1 MCNFL
6 LRKGNAVWNLV
17 DNLGLTAAD
26 LAWSLNA
33 ADVYELLQ
41 AEGVRAEMIR
51 AALEAAAELNG
62 QSDDE
67 DDEMDQADV
76 EMDEADAEEKEA
88 EAGAAEVPAAAA
100 DDEPKLSTASDNAT
114 FLASKI
120 IYRVDERGQEIAED
134 AEGNGV
140 MMGWERPIMEQTARR
155 LCEAYEWRRTATAR
169 TKGGALKRD
178 DAPEPEKGAD
188 DDEDDDEEL
197 VVVNVGFGLG
207 IIDSYL
213 QEYHPTTHLII
224 EPHPDVLAHAKE
236 TGWFAKPGVRFF
248 EGTWQDYLQALEDER
263 EPYLCFDAVYFD
275 TYSEH
280 YKDLRAFF
288 DVLPNWLRS
297 DASRFSFFHG
307 LGATSRCFY
316 DVYTTVSELHLRDMG
331 LLTEWEEV
339 DLDNAWVWDGLEKRY
354 WGDVGPYRL
363 PVSRLEM

>member
-33 ADVYELLQ
+33 ADCYELLQ
-41 AEGVRAEMIR
+41 AEGVRSEMIR
-51 AALEAAAELNG
+51 AALEAAADLN
-62 QSDDE
+62 QDSDDDDE
-67 DDEMDQADV
+67 DMDGAQ
-76 EMDEADAEEKEA
+76 EKEEDATA
-88 EAGAAEVPAAAA
+88 EPAAALA
-100 DDEPKLSTASDNAT
+100 VDDEPKLSTASDNAT

-120 IYRVDERGQEIAED
+120 VYRIDERGQEIAED

-155 LCEAYEWRRTATAR
+155 LCEAYEWRRTATGR
-169 TKGGALKRD
+169 TKGGALRRD
-178 DAPEPEKGAD
+178 DAPEPEEGEEE
-188 DDEDDDEEL
+188 DEEEL

-207 IIDSYL
+207 IVDAYL
-213 QEYHPTTHLII
+213 QEYRPTTHLII

-236 TGWFAKPGVRFF
+236 TGWFDRPGVRFF
-248 EGTWQDYLQALEDER
+248 EGTWQQYLQALENEA
-263 EPYLCFDAVYFD
+263 EPYLAFDCVYFD

-316 DVYTTVSELHLRDMG
+316 DVYTTVSELHLREMG

-339 DLDNAWVWDGLEKRY
+339 DLDNAWVWEGLEKRY
-354 WGDVGPYRL
+354 WNEVVGPYRL